1 MADFFNSVLNAPG
14 NLSKQFLGQNYKY
27 QEHIKSPQE
36 LNMSSEGSF
45 SAIGNNIGGLISYVE
60 LLVAGGGN
68 ATKDADGPLGDR
80 FFLKTGGQCTDIQSG
95 KKVDR
100 YIYIDNVPDGTLP
113 FISASMGDQKFDS
126 LKGLVPG
133 ILTNVAHIEPTKIFG
148 AFMMGA
154 EPLCMEVKKNV
165 INEKGTSSESSHHL
179 IRPDIASGGKVFKAD
194 LDKMDAF
201 IKKIDDDT
209 KIREAQI
216 EANKKERKA
225 QIEANK
231 KKEAFS
237 SMTNKGNANRG
248 KAKRPYAARRPYG
261 TTLPYGPDRPYYSSQ
276 QSAYKS
282 LYLEERPYI
291 YMERPPLPEY
301 VMPVAIVPDFKLDE
315 KEVEEREEDIRYA
328 PDITHK
334 KDVATVP
341 QIKEVVIKNIEQ
353 DATAKKDYSKMP
365 DDTFL
370 KIYYSSLGLLGLYM
384 FLKLVERKG

>member
-1 MADFFNSVLNAPG
+1 MADFFNSVLDAPG
-14 NLSKQFLGQNYKY
+14 NLSKQFLGQNYRYEK
-27 QEHIKSPQE
+27 HIKSPQE
-36 LNMSSEGSF
+36 MSMSSEGSF
-45 SAIGNNIGGLISYVE
+45 SAIGNNVGGLISYVE

-68 ATKDADGPLGDR
+68 ATKDANGPLGDR
-80 FFLKTGGQCTDIQSG
+80 FFLKTGGQCTDIQSN

-113 FISASMGDQKFDS
+113 FISAGLGDQKFDS
-126 LKGLVPG
+126 LRGLVPG

-154 EPLCMEVKKNV
+154 EPLCMEVKRNV
-165 INEKGTSSESSHHL
+165 IDEKGNSSEASHHL
-179 IRPDIASGGKVFKAD
+179 IRPDIASGGKKFKAD
-194 LDKMDAF
+194 LE
-201 IKKIDDDT
+201 KIDDLI
-209 KIREAQI
+209 KIREDDI
-216 EANKKERKA
+216 KIRKA

-231 KKEAFS
+231 KIKKKDGFS
-237 SMTNKGNANRG
+237 TMSNKGNANRG
-248 KAKRPYAARRPYG
+248 KAKRPYAARRPFG
-261 TTLPYGPDRPYYSSQ
+261 TTLPYGPDRPYYPSEQ
-276 QSAYKS
+276 AAYKS

-301 VMPVAIVPDFKLDE
+301 VMPVAIVPDFKLSE
-315 KEVEEREEDIRYA
+315 KELEEREEDITYA

-341 QIKEVVIKNIEQ
+341 QIKEVVIKNIEH

-384 FLKLVERKG
+384 FLKLLERRK

>member
-1 MADFFNSVLNAPG
+1 MSDFFNSVLDAPG
-14 NLSKQFLGQNYKY
+14 NLSKQFLGQNYRYEK
-27 QEHIKSPQE
+27 HIKSPQE
-36 LNMSSEGSF
+36 MSMSSEGSF

-68 ATKDADGPLGDR
+68 ATKDANGPLGDR
-80 FFLKTGGQCTDIQSG
+80 FFLKTGGQCTDIQT
-95 KKVDR
+95 KNKVDR

-113 FISASMGDQKFDS
+113 FISASLGDQKFDS

-154 EPLCMEVKKNV
+154 EPLCMEVKRNV
-165 INEKGTSSESSHHL
+165 IDENGNSSEASHHL
-179 IRPDIASGGKVFKAD
+179 IRPDIESGGNKAD
-194 LDKMDAF
+194 LNAF
-201 IKKIDDDT
+201 DS
-209 KIREAQI
+209 
-216 EANKKERKA
+216 KA
-225 QIEANK
+225 PPK
-231 KKEAFS
+231 KKEGFS
-237 SMTNKGNANRG
+237 SMTNKGSANRG
-248 KAKRPYAARRPYG
+248 KAKRPYAARRPFG
-261 TTLPYGPDRPYYSSQ
+261 TTLPYGPNRPYYSSE

-291 YMERPPLPEY
+291 DIVRVPLPEY

-315 KEVEEREEDIRYA
+315 KEVEEREEDITYA

-341 QIKEVVIKNIEQ
+341 QIKEVVIKNIEH

-384 FLKLVERKG
+384 FLKLVERHK

>member
-1 MADFFNSVLNAPG
+1 
-14 NLSKQFLGQNYKY
+14 
-27 QEHIKSPQE
+27 
-36 LNMSSEGSF
+36 
-45 SAIGNNIGGLISYVE
+45 
-60 LLVAGGGN
+60 
-68 ATKDADGPLGDR
+68 
-80 FFLKTGGQCTDIQSG
+80 
-95 KKVDR
+95 
-100 YIYIDNVPDGTLP
+100 
-113 FISASMGDQKFDS
+113 
-126 LKGLVPG
+126 
-133 ILTNVAHIEPTKIFG
+133 
-148 AFMMGA
+148 
-154 EPLCMEVKKNV
+154 
-165 INEKGTSSESSHHL
+165 
-179 IRPDIASGGKVFKAD
+179 
-194 LDKMDAF
+194 MDAF

-209 KIREAQI
+209 KIRKAQI
-216 EANKKERKA
+216 EADKKERKA

-261 TTLPYGPDRPYYSSQ
+261 NTLPYGPDRPYYSSQ

-341 QIKEVVIKNIEQ
+341 QIKEVVIKNVEQ

-384 FLKLVERKG
+384 FLKLLERK